1 MANTDSALF
10 PDGAA
15 LIFGGSG
22 GIGSVIAMEFARAGA
37 NVAIAYRSKKDVAER
52 LAGEIEALGVRASV
66 HKTDLRDPKAVEDAV
81 AAAAETHARLHT
93 FVLGAGPVVP
103 QVYLAEMNDAQ
114 WRDAIAT
121 EMEGCFNVLRATLPR
136 LRAWGGGSYVHLG
149 SAGHLRWPDKDGLSV
164 VPKAANEALMK
175 GVAREEGR
183 HGIRAN
189 TVLVG
194 VIDAGMFHE
203 LTKQGAF
210 PPAWVEETHKALA
223 LKRWGQPEEVGHA
236 AVFLA
241 SNKAAYVTGQQIA
254 VAGGY
259 GL

>member
-1 MANTDSALF
+1 MADKTDALF
-10 PDGAA
+10 PNGAA

-22 GIGSVIAMEFARAGA
+22 GIGSVVAKELGRAGS
-37 NVAIAYRSKKDVAER
+37 NVAIAYRTKKDVAQKV
-52 LAGEIEALGVRASV
+52 ADEITALGVRASV
-66 HKTDLRDPKAVEDAV
+66 HQTDIRDLKSVEATV
-81 AAAAETHARLHT
+81 AAAGETHGRVHT
-93 FVLGAGPVVP
+93 LVLGAGPVVP
-103 QVYLAEMNDAQ
+103 QVYLSEMSDAQ
-114 WRDAIAT
+114 WRDAVST
-121 EMEGCFNVLRATLPR
+121 ELEGCFNILRASLPK

-183 HGIRAN
+183 NNIRAN

-210 PPAWVEETHKALA
+210 PQAWVEETQKALA
-223 LKRWGQPEEVGHA
+223 LKRWGQPEEIGHA
-236 AVFLA
+236 VAFLA
-241 SNKAAYVTGQQIA
+241 SNKAAYITGQQIA

-259 GL
+259 GI